1 MAYNPFRNFGL
12 KVLALA
18 IAGLLWFTMAGE
30 HVVERIVRVPLEMQN
45 RPERLELVGNPPDQ
59 VEVRLRGSSGLLS
72 RLQPGDIV
80 AILDLEAARP
90 GARLFHLRT
99 DQVRSPF
106 GVTVSQ
112 VIPQT
117 VSLAFEVGETRV
129 VPIRPDVE
137 GEPAPGYLLGKITV
151 SPSSVE
157 VVGPSSDLHALRE
170 ATTEPIPVDGAT
182 RTLDE
187 SVTVGVDDSALRLRA
202 PLTAKVTVEI
212 LPAPIERT
220 FAGVRIESRNTPAG
234 AAGIASPGTVTIW
247 VRGGRDALASL
258 DAAQVAAY
266 VDLAGLRPGR
276 YNLPVRIDPSR
287 AFGVSRIEP
296 TVVEVTIR

>member
-1 MAYNPFRNFGL
+1 MAYNPFRHLGL

-18 IAGLLWFTMAGE
+18 IASLLWFTMAGE

-45 RPERLELVGNPPDQ
+45 RHEQLELVGNPPDQ

-80 AILDLEAARP
+80 AILDLEGARP

-99 DQVRSPF
+99 DQVRAPF

-117 VSLAFEVGETRV
+117 VSLAFEIGQSRV
-129 VPIRPDVE
+129 VPIRPHVE
-137 GEPAPGYLLGKITV
+137 GEPAPGYVVGRTIVT
-151 SPSSVE
+151 PSSVE
-157 VVGPSSDLHALRE
+157 VVGPSSDLHALRD
-170 ATTEPIPVDGAT
+170 ATTEPVSIDGAT
-182 RTLDE
+182 KTVEE
-187 SVTVGVDDSALRLRA
+187 SVTVGVEDSALRLREPVSA
-202 PLTAKVTVEI
+202 TVRVEI

-220 FAGVRIESRNTPAG
+220 FAGLRVIPRNAP
-234 AAGIASPGTVTIW
+234 PGTEAEVAVPVTIA
-247 VRGGRDALASL
+247 VRGGRDALSQL
-258 DAAQVAAY
+258 DASQMVLF
-266 VDLAGLRPGR
+266 VDLAGLGPGR
-276 YNLPVRIDPSR
+276 YNLPVRVDPSR

-296 TVVEVTIR
+296 AVVEVRIR

>member
-18 IAGLLWFTMAGE
+18 ISGLLWFTMAGD
-30 HVVERIVRVPLEMQN
+30 HVVERIVSVPLEMQN

-90 GARLFHLRT
+90 GSRLFHLRT

-112 VIPQT
+112 VTPQT
-117 VSLAFEVGETRV
+117 VSLAFEVGESRV
-129 VPIRPDVE
+129 VPIRPDIE
-137 GEPAPGYLLGKITV
+137 GEPAPGYAIGKITV

-182 RTLDE
+182 RKVDE
-187 SVTVGVDDSALRLRA
+187 TVTVGVDDSALRLRE
-202 PLTAKVTVEI
+202 PLSAKVEIEI

-220 FAGVRIESRNTPAG
+220 FASVRVDTRNAPGGAQAVMAPAG
-234 AAGIASPGTVTIW
+234 VSVS
-247 VRGGRDALASL
+247 VRGGREALASL
-258 DAAQVAAY
+258 DAAQVVAY

-287 AFGVSRIEP
+287 VFGVSRVEP
-296 TVVEVTIR
+296 AVVEVTIK

>member
-18 IAGLLWFTMAGE
+18 IAVLLWFTMAGE

-80 AILDLEAARP
+80 VILDLEAARP
-90 GARLFHLRT
+90 GSRLFHLRT

-117 VSLAFEVGETRV
+117 VSLAFEIGEARV
-129 VPIRPDVE
+129 VPIRADVE
-137 GEPAPGYLLGKITV
+137 GEPAPGYALGRVTV

-157 VVGPSSDLHALRE
+157 VIGPSSDLHALRD
-170 ATTEPIPVDGAT
+170 ATAEPVSVEGAT
-182 RTLDE
+182 ETVEHR
-187 SVTVGVDDSALRLRA
+187 VTVGVDDSALRLRE
-202 PLTAKVTVEI
+202 PVTATVRVEI
-212 LPAPIERT
+212 VPAPVERT
-220 FAGVRIESRNTPAG
+220 FAQVRVAPRNTPQGRTAEV
-234 AAGIASPGTVTIW
+234 PGTVTVF
-247 VRGGRDALASL
+247 VRGGRDALSQI
-258 DAAQVAAY
+258 DAGAITAF
-266 VDLAGLRPGR
+266 VDLAGLGPGR

-296 TVVEVTIR
+296 QVVEVRIR

>member
-296 TVVEVTIR
+296 TVVDVTIR

>member
-18 IAGLLWFTMAGE
+18 ISGLLWFTMAGE
-30 HVVERIVRVPLEMQN
+30 HIVERIVSVPLEMQN

-90 GARLFHLRT
+90 GSRLFHLRT

-112 VIPQT
+112 VTPQT
-117 VSLAFEVGETRV
+117 VSLAFEVGESRV
-129 VPIRPDVE
+129 VPIRPDIE
-137 GEPAPGYLLGKITV
+137 GEPAPGYAIGKITV
-151 SPSSVE
+151 SPSTVE

-182 RTLDE
+182 KAMDE
-187 SVTVGVDDSALRLRA
+187 TVTVGVDDSALRLRE
-202 PLTAKVTVEI
+202 PLSAKVEI
-212 LPAPIERT
+212 EIVPAPIERT
-220 FAGVRIESRNTPAG
+220 FGGVRVNARNAPGGAEALAVPAGV
-234 AAGIASPGTVTIW
+234 TVW
-247 VRGGRDALASL
+247 VRGGREALASL
-258 DAAQVAAY
+258 DASQVIAY

-287 AFGVSRIEP
+287 VFGVSRVEP
-296 TVVEVTIR
+296 SVVEVTIK

>member
-170 ATTEPIPVDGAT
+170 ATTEPIPVEGAT

-187 SVTVGVDDSALRLRA
+187 SVTVGVDDSALRLRE

>member
-1 MAYNPFRNFGL
+1 MAYNPFRNIGL

-18 IAGLLWFTMAGE
+18 IAMLLWFTMAGE

-45 RPERLELVGNPPDQ
+45 RPERLELVGSPPDQ
-59 VEVRLRGSSGLLS
+59 VEVHLRGSSGLLS

-90 GARLFHLRT
+90 GSRLFHLRT

-117 VSLAFEVGETRV
+117 VSLAFENGEART
-129 VPIRPDVE
+129 VPIRADVE
-137 GEPAPGYLLGKITV
+137 GEPAPGYVLGKVTV

-157 VVGPSSDLHALRE
+157 VVGPSSDVHALRE
-170 ATTEPIPVDGAT
+170 ATTEPVTIDGAT
-182 RTLDE
+182 ATVE
-187 SVTVGVDDSALRLRA
+187 HTVTVGVDDSALRLRE
-202 PLTAKVTVEI
+202 PLSATVRAEI

-220 FAGVRIESRNTPAG
+220 FAEVVVQARNTPQGRQADVT
-234 AAGIASPGTVTIW
+234 ARVTVA
-247 VRGGRDALASL
+247 VRGGRDALAQLEASSI
-258 DAAQVAAY
+258 VAF
-266 VDLAGLRPGR
+266 VDLAGLGPGR

-296 TVVEVTIR
+296 PVVEVRIR

>member
-1 MAYNPFRNFGL
+1 
-12 KVLALA
+12 
-18 IAGLLWFTMAGE
+18 MAGE

-90 GARLFHLRT
+90 GSRLFHLRT

-117 VSLAFEVGETRV
+117 VSLAFELGETRV
-129 VPIRPDVE
+129 VPIRADVE
-137 GEPAPGYLLGKITV
+137 GEPAPGFVIGKVTL
-151 SPSSVE
+151 SPTSVE

-170 ATTEPIPVDGAT
+170 ATTEPVSAEGKN
-182 RTLDE
+182 RSFDE
-187 SVTVGVDDSALRLRA
+187 TVTVGVDDSALRLRE
-202 PLTAKVTVEI
+202 PVSVKVEVEI

-220 FAGVRIESRNTPAG
+220 FAGVRIDGRNAPAG
-234 AAGIASPGTVTIW
+234 AQVETLPGVTVW
-247 VRGGRDALASL
+247 VRGGREALASL
-258 DAAQVAAY
+258 DASQVVAY

-287 AFGVSRIEP
+287 VYGVSRIEP
-296 TVVEVTIR
+296 TIVEVRIK

>member
-18 IAGLLWFTMAGE
+18 ISGLLWFTMAGE
-30 HVVERIVRVPLEMQN
+30 HIVERIVSVPLEMQN

-90 GARLFHLRT
+90 GSRLFHLRT

-112 VIPQT
+112 VTPQT
-117 VSLAFEVGETRV
+117 VSLAFEVGESRV
-129 VPIRPDVE
+129 VPIRPDIE
-137 GEPAPGYLLGKITV
+137 GEPAPGYAIGKITV
-151 SPSSVE
+151 SPSTVE

-182 RTLDE
+182 KAIDE
-187 SVTVGVDDSALRLRA
+187 TVTVGVDDSALRLRE
-202 PLTAKVTVEI
+202 PLSAKVEIEI

-220 FAGVRIESRNTPAG
+220 FAGVRVDARNAPGGAQAVFVPAG
-234 AAGIASPGTVTIW
+234 VTVW
-247 VRGGRDALASL
+247 VRGGREALASL
-258 DAAQVAAY
+258 DGSQVVAY

-287 AFGVSRIEP
+287 VFGVSRVEP
-296 TVVEVTIR
+296 SVVEVTIR

>member
-1 MAYNPFRNFGL
+1 MAYNPFRNLGL

-18 IAGLLWFTMAGE
+18 IASMLWFTMAGE
-30 HVVERIVRVPLEMQN
+30 HVVERIVLVPLEMQN

-99 DQVRSPF
+99 DQVRAPF

-117 VSLAFEVGETRV
+117 VSVAFEIGVLRV

-137 GEPAPGYLLGKITV
+137 GEPAPGYVMGRVTI

-157 VVGPSSDLHALRE
+157 VVGPSSDVHALRE
-170 ATTEPIPVDGAT
+170 ATTEPVSIDGARQNLQET
-182 RTLDE
+182 
-187 SVTVGVDDSALRLRA
+187 VTVGVDDSALRLRA
-202 PLTAKVTVEI
+202 PLSATVNVEI

-220 FAGVRIESRNTPAG
+220 FTAVRVVARNPPGG
-234 AAGIASPGTVTIW
+234 AQAEIPGTVTVA
-247 VRGGRDALASL
+247 VRGGRDALSQL
-258 DAAQVAAY
+258 EAAEVVAF
-266 VDLAGLRPGR
+266 VDLAGLGPGR

-296 TVVEVTIR
+296 AVVEVRIR

>member
-18 IAGLLWFTMAGE
+18 IASLLWFTMAGE

-45 RPERLELVGNPPDQ
+45 RPEQLELVGNPPDQ

-90 GARLFHLRT
+90 GSRLFHLRT
-99 DQVRSPF
+99 DQIRSPF
-106 GVTVSQ
+106 GITVSQ

-117 VSLAFEVGETRV
+117 VSLAFEIGEARG
-129 VPIRPDVE
+129 VPIRAQVE
-137 GEPAPGYLLGKITV
+137 GEPAPGYTVGRVTV

-157 VVGPSSDLHALRE
+157 VVGPSSDLHALRD
-170 ATTEPIPVDGAT
+170 ATTEGVSIEGAT
-182 RTLDE
+182 ATVE
-187 SVTVGVDDSALRLRA
+187 QTVTVGVDDSALRLREPVSA
-202 PLTAKVTVEI
+202 TVRVEI
-212 LPAPIERT
+212 LPSPVERT
-220 FAGVRIESRNTPAG
+220 FADVPVAARNTPAG
-234 AAGIASPGTVTIW
+234 RQADLPGKVTVA
-247 VRGGRDALASL
+247 VRGRRDALAQLEPS
-258 DAAQVAAY
+258 AISAF
-266 VDLAGLRPGR
+266 VDLAGLGPGR

-287 AFGVSRIEP
+287 AFGVSRVEP
-296 TVVEVTIR
+296 QVVEVRIR

>member
-1 MAYNPFRNFGL
+1 MAYNPFRNLGL

-18 IAGLLWFTMAGE
+18 IASLLWFTMAGE

-80 AILDLEAARP
+80 AILDLEPARP
-90 GARLFHLRT
+90 GSRLFHLRT
-99 DQVRSPF
+99 DQVRAPF

-117 VSLAFEVGETRV
+117 VSLAFEIGESRL
-129 VPIRPDVE
+129 VPIRAHVE
-137 GEPAPGYLLGKITV
+137 GEPAPGYIVGRTTV
-151 SPSSVE
+151 TPSSVE
-157 VVGPSSDLHALRE
+157 VVGPSSDLHALRN
-170 ATTEPIPVDGAT
+170 ATTEPVSIDQAT
-182 RTLDE
+182 TLVEE
-187 SVTVGVDDSALRLRA
+187 SVTVGVDDSALRLREPVSA
-202 PLTAKVTVEI
+202 TVRVEI

-220 FAGVRIESRNTPAG
+220 FAGLRVVPRNTPRGTEAD
-234 AAGIASPGTVTIW
+234 IAVPVSLA
-247 VRGGRDALASL
+247 VRGGREALSQL
-258 DAAQVAAY
+258 DASQIVLF
-266 VDLAGLRPGR
+266 VDLAGLGPGR
-276 YNLPVRIDPSR
+276 YNLPVRVEPSR

-296 TVVEVTIR
+296 AVVEVRIR

>member
-1 MAYNPFRNFGL
+1 MAYNPFRNLGL

-18 IAGLLWFTMAGE
+18 IASLLWFTMAGE

-45 RPERLELVGNPPDQ
+45 RHERLELVGNPPDQ
-59 VEVRLRGSSGLLS
+59 VEVRLKGSSGLLS

-80 AILDLEAARP
+80 AILDLESARP
-90 GARLFHLRT
+90 GSRLFHLRT

-117 VSLAFEVGETRV
+117 ISLAFELGEARV
-129 VPIRPDVE
+129 VPIRPDVQ
-137 GEPAPGYLLGKITV
+137 GEPAPGYVRGKVTIA
-151 SPSSVE
+151 PSSVE

-170 ATTEPIPVDGAT
+170 ATTEPVSIDGASARVEET
-182 RTLDE
+182 
-187 SVTVGVDDSALRLRA
+187 VTVGVDDSALRLRE
-202 PLTAKVTVEI
+202 PLTATVTVEI
-212 LPAPIERT
+212 VASPVERT
-220 FAGVRIESRNTPAG
+220 FTGVPVQARNTPRGTTADV
-234 AAGIASPGTVTIW
+234 PGTIVVA
-247 VRGGRDALASL
+247 VRGARDALSQLNASEIT
-258 DAAQVAAY
+258 AF
-266 VDLAGLRPGR
+266 VDLAGLGPGR

-296 TVVEVTIR
+296 SVVEVRIR

>member
-12 KVLALA
+12 KVMALA
-18 IAGLLWFTMAGE
+18 IASLLWFTMAGE

-45 RPERLELVGNPPDQ
+45 RPEALELVGNPPDQ

-72 RLQPGDIV
+72 RLQPGDII
-80 AILDLEAARP
+80 AILDLESARP

-117 VSLAFEVGETRV
+117 ISLAFELGQARE
-129 VPIRPDVE
+129 VPIRPDVQ
-137 GEPAPGYLLGKITV
+137 GEPAPGFVLGNVTV

-170 ATTEPIPVDGAT
+170 ATTEPVSVDGAT
-182 RTLDE
+182 ARIEET
-187 SVTVGVDDSALRLRA
+187 VTVGVDDSALRLRE
-202 PLTAKVTVEI
+202 PLTAKVTVDI
-212 LPAPIERT
+212 VASPVERT
-220 FAGVRIESRNTPAG
+220 LAGVA
-234 AAGIASPGTVTIW
+234 V
-247 VRGGRDALASL
+247 
-258 DAAQVAAY
+258 
-266 VDLAGLRPGR
+266 
-276 YNLPVRIDPSR
+276 
-287 AFGVSRIEP
+287 
-296 TVVEVTIR
+296 

>member
-1 MAYNPFRNFGL
+1 MAYNPFRNLGL

-18 IAGLLWFTMAGE
+18 IASLLWFTMAGE

-45 RPERLELVGNPPDQ
+45 RHERLELVGNPPDQ

-90 GARLFHLRT
+90 GSRLFHLRT
-99 DQVRSPF
+99 DQVRAPF

-117 VSLAFEVGETRV
+117 VSLAFEIGESRV

-137 GEPAPGYLLGKITV
+137 GEPAPGYIVGRITV
-151 SPSSVE
+151 TPSSVE
-157 VVGPSSDLHALRE
+157 VVGPSSDLHALRD
-170 ATTEPIPVDGAT
+170 ATTEPVSIDQAT
-182 RTLDE
+182 KLVEE
-187 SVTVGVDDSALRLRA
+187 SVTVGVDDSALRLREPVSA
-202 PLTAKVTVEI
+202 TVRVEI

-220 FAGVRIESRNTPAG
+220 FAGLRVVPRNAPR
-234 AAGIASPGTVTIW
+234 GTEADVAVPVSVA
-247 VRGGRDALASL
+247 VRGGREALSQL
-258 DAAQVAAY
+258 DASQIVLF
-266 VDLAGLRPGR
+266 VDLAGLGPGR
-276 YNLPVRIDPSR
+276 YNLPVRVDPSR

-296 TVVEVTIR
+296 AVVEVRIR

>member
-1 MAYNPFRNFGL
+1 MAYNPFRNLGL

-18 IAGLLWFTMAGE
+18 IASMLWFTMAGE
-30 HVVERIVRVPLEMQN
+30 HVVERIVLVPLEMQN

-99 DQVRSPF
+99 DQVRAPF

-117 VSLAFEVGETRV
+117 VSVAFEIGELRV

-137 GEPAPGYLLGKITV
+137 GEPAPGYVMGRVTI

-157 VVGPSSDLHALRE
+157 VVGPSSDVHALRE
-170 ATTEPIPVDGAT
+170 ATTEPVSIDGARQNLQET
-182 RTLDE
+182 
-187 SVTVGVDDSALRLRA
+187 VTVGVDDSALRLRA
-202 PLTAKVTVEI
+202 PLSATVNVEI

-220 FAGVRIESRNTPAG
+220 FTAVRVVARNPPGG
-234 AAGIASPGTVTIW
+234 ARAEIPGTVTVA
-247 VRGGRDALASL
+247 VRGGRDALSQL
-258 DAAQVAAY
+258 EAAEVVAF
-266 VDLAGLRPGR
+266 VDLAGLGPGR

-296 TVVEVTIR
+296 AVVEVRIR

>member
-18 IAGLLWFTMAGE
+18 IAVLLWFTMAGE
-30 HVVERIVRVPLEMQN
+30 HVVERSVRVPLEMLN

-80 AILDLEAARP
+80 VILDLEAARP
-90 GARLFHLRT
+90 GSRLFHLRT

-117 VSLAFEVGETRV
+117 VSLAFEIGESRV

-137 GEPAPGYLLGKITV
+137 GEPAPGYTVGKVTV
-151 SPSSVE
+151 TPSSVE
-157 VVGPSSDLHALRE
+157 VEGPSSDLHALRD
-170 ATTEPIPVDGAT
+170 ATTEPVSVEGAT
-182 RTLDE
+182 ATVE
-187 SVTVGVDDSALRLRA
+187 QSVTVGVDDSALRLRE
-202 PLTAKVTVEI
+202 PLSATVRVEI
-212 LPAPIERT
+212 TPAPIERT
-220 FAGVRIESRNTPAG
+220 FPQIRVTPRNTP
-234 AAGIASPGTVTIW
+234 PGRQAEVPSTVTVA
-247 VRGGRDALASL
+247 VRGVRDALTQIDPSSI
-258 DAAQVAAY
+258 VAF
-266 VDLAGLRPGR
+266 VDLAGLGPGR

-296 TVVEVTIR
+296 SVVEVRIR

>member
-18 IAGLLWFTMAGE
+18 ISGLLWFTMAGE
-30 HVVERIVRVPLEMQN
+30 HVVERIVSVPLEMQN

-90 GARLFHLRT
+90 GSRLFHLRT

-112 VIPQT
+112 VTPQT
-117 VSLAFEVGETRV
+117 VSLAFEVGESRV
-129 VPIRPDVE
+129 VPIRPDIE
-137 GEPAPGYLLGKITV
+137 GEPAPGYAIGKITV
-151 SPSSVE
+151 SPSTVE

-182 RTLDE
+182 RTIE
-187 SVTVGVDDSALRLRA
+187 ETVTVGVDDSALRLRE
-202 PLTAKVTVEI
+202 PLSAKVQVEI

-220 FAGVRIESRNTPAG
+220 FAAVRVDPRNVPAG
-234 AAGIASPGTVTIW
+234 LQAASAPAGVTVA
-247 VRGGRDALASL
+247 VRGGRDALGALEASE
-258 DAAQVAAY
+258 VVAY
-266 VDLAGLRPGR
+266 VDVAGLRPGR
-276 YNLPVRIDPSR
+276 YNLPVRIEPSR
-287 AFGVSRIEP
+287 AFGVSRVEP
-296 TVVEVTIR
+296 SVVEVTIK